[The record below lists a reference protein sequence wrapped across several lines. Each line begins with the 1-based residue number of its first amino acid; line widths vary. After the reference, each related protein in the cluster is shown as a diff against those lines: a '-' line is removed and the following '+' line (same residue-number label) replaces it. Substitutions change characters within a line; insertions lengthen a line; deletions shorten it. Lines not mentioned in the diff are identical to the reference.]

1 MGWQARSPAMR
12 PIRWP
17 HGYRPSR
24 NPLRR
29 RCDRV
34 EAAILGALLVV
45 LAVAAPL
52 AAIVVGHS
60 VYHSATD
67 ARHTQLTT
75 GHRVQ
80 AVLLTSAAWDP
91 GGYFA
96 SAQARWT
103 APDGTRR
110 TGTVFPA
117 AGTPAGA
124 EVQVWVDGSGRL
136 TDEPLKPS
144 QVQGQAVLAG
154 VLAVMCVAVV
164 LWGAGQAVRLAADRR
179 RLAAWDDEWR
189 ATGPKWTRHG

>member
-1 MGWQARSPAMR
+1 MR

-189 ATGPKWTRHG
+189 ATGPKWSRHG